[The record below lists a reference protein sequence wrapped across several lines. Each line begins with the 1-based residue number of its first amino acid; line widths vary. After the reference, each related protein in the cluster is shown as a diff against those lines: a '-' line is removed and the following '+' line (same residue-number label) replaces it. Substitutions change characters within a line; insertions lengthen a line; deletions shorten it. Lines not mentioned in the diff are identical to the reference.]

1 MKLFGRSKKNARGLP
16 NYWNESVIERIQ
28 SDAGVDR
35 ESARTYFNE
44 MLLFLD
50 LVPDSKHFISPPE
63 AVDVAWHAFIL
74 HTRDY
79 ERYCMERYG
88 KVIHHQPTGAPDP
101 DAYRRAYEQRAA
113 VGGPAD
119 SSVWVAPVAV
129 GGAVAGSEVAEAA
142 GAANVGGTVQDTGPG
157 DGGGGGFFSNLFGGG
172 SSDSGGGSGDSGASG
187 GGDSGGGSSCGGG
200 GGGCGGGGG

>member
-1 MKLFGRSKKNARGLP
+1 M
-16 NYWNESVIERIQ
+16 
-28 SDAGVDR
+28 
-35 ESARTYFNE
+35 
-44 MLLFLD
+44 
-50 LVPDSKHFISPPE
+50 
-63 AVDVAWHAFIL
+63 AWHAFIL
-74 HTRDY
+74 HSRDY
-79 ERYCMERYG
+79 ERYCMERFG

-187 GGDSGGGSSCGGG
+187 GGDSGGGLELRRRR
-200 GGGCGGGGG
+200 GGCGGGGG